1 MIFILRKLQEKSA
14 KQRQPFIVAF
24 VDFIKVFDIVYR
36 ETLWKILSL
45 YGCLKT
51 FIRVIQSFHDG
62 MAARIFCGDRY
73 LDPFSIRHGVKQGC
87 VLEPIF
93 PKTHARGF
101 WWFLHPYQNWWGP
114 FQPKTP
120 ESKEQDHT
128 LFLRRSFSQHTLA
141 IRLAVSNEVQSCP
154 CLFI

>member
-101 WWFLHPYQNWWGP
+101 W
-114 FQPKTP
+114 
-120 ESKEQDHT
+120 
-128 LFLRRSFSQHTLA
+128 
-141 IRLAVSNEVQSCP
+141 
-154 CLFI
+154 